1 MTRKTLPT
9 GFIKGSGEKLV
20 AKATSGSRAAD
31 AARLAASRVLLQLNI
46 LQTVVFSDHNTRSVQ
61 GINGCDGRRKLSVAV
76 VSFEFLWSSY

>member
-31 AARLAASRVLLQLNI
+31 AARLAALRVLLQLNI
-46 LQTVVFSDHNTRSVQ
+46 LQTVVFSDHTRSVS
-61 GINGCDGRRKLSVAV
+61 GAVAGGV
-76 VSFEFLWSSY
+76 RPEGWAGSA